1 MLKHTLRVGLI
12 GEAIDTV
19 TQKHT
24 AIEMGSG
31 AFKVY
36 ATPAMITLME
46 SAAVSAI
53 APYLP
58 KDAASLG
65 IEINVQHIAATPIGE
80 GVVAMAEVTKIDGK
94 RVHLEVRAWDE
105 QEMIGIGT
113 HIRYITYIKDFEA
126 RIKRN
131 LSSDS

>member
-1 MLKHTLRVGLI
+1 MLEKELRVGLI

-19 TQKHT
+19 NQAQT

-31 AFKVY
+31 AFKVF
-36 ATPAMITLME
+36 ATPALIALME

-58 KDAASLG
+58 DDHASVG
-65 IEINVQHIAATPIGE
+65 IEVNVKHIAATPIGE

-94 RVHLEVRAWDE
+94 RVHLEIRAWDE
-105 QEMIGIGT
+105 HELIGIGT
-113 HIRYITYIKDFEA
+113 HIRYVVEIDEFEE
-126 RIKRN
+126 R
-131 LSSDS
+131 LEHPDE